1 MFANLENKFEFA
13 GKEVI
18 EATAVQ
24 SLAELVEE
32 LRETFNAEAIFG
44 IMIVMARLGVA
55 GDGVLNQAEKD
66 LIDEV
71 FGRVYKGSMDEI
83 YNAIGTTIPDSDYEM
98 IGMIAKMGNQIAMPL
113 LHCILS
119 FAYIDQ
125 VMEDHVAEKLDSL
138 FGMNLMMEFF
148 NSDLEEVP
156 RPKIRLTGQE
166 SEIVEWFKSD
176 DQLRPLADIQKRFPN
191 KSRTELKN
199 VLDGLCQKGILYGGD
214 RFVGCMYGLDSAD
227 VEYEVTPSPAHNQG
241 NGKGGKQKSAQER
254 LQKEK
259 EARERA
265 EADRIRREKE
275 AAERAEA
282 ERIRKEKEAAEKAEA
297 ERIRKEKEA
306 SENRRRQE
314 EAKAF
319 APQAER
325 LRARCAVASG
335 MIAVSM
341 YHAVAVR
348 SDGTVVAK
356 GRNDHGQCNVSGWKN
371 VVAVACDADG
381 TVGVTSSGRVL
392 YAGDNSHKQADCTAW
407 YGIKAVAMGNN
418 CVFGLRRDGAV
429 VATTEGRNG
438 AKFSSAPDVTTWRNI
453 IAIRTSWPSGV
464 MGIDKNGRVVIVDR
478 NYYGKCENMYT
489 IWNDGIIDAQFGPGK
504 HWNIGLH
511 KNGTCYVADNRVD
524 AIEIN
529 KQVNILS
536 VYFPGRPMA
545 LLANGQVFVEPDKE
559 NPKNNELERFI
570 EKHRLNNVV
579 GIADGHGMLFLTNDG
594 RVFGFCANNQY
605 GLSDGELFGS
615 GFRLFDDFHKLMDE
629 KEAEAERIRLEK
641 EAQERK
647 LAAEEALRAERRSN
661 NLCQHCGG
669 EFKKVLFGMKCTACG
684 EKKDYK

>member
-1 MFANLENKFEFA
+1 MRSNMFANLENKFEFA

-32 LRETFNAEAIFG
+32 LRETFNTEAIFG

-71 FGRVYKGSMDEI
+71 FGRMYKGSMDEI

-166 SEIVEWFKSD
+166 AEIVEWFKSD
-176 DQLRPLADIQKRFPN
+176 DQLRSLADIQKRFPN
-191 KSRTELKN
+191 KSRAELKRT
-199 VLDGLCQKGILYGGD
+199 LDGLCQKGILYGGD
-214 RFVGCMYGLDSAD
+214 QFIGCMYGLESTDA
-227 VEYEVTPSPAHNQG
+227 EYYVAPTPARKAES
-241 NGKGGKQKSAQER
+241 GKRGTQESAQER
-254 LQKEK
+254 ARKEK
-259 EARERA
+259 EAREKA
-265 EADRIRREKE
+265 EAERIRREKE

-306 SENRRRQE
+306 AENRRLQE

-325 LRARCAVASG
+325 LRARCALASG

-381 TVGVTSSGRVL
+381 TVGVTSGGRVL
-392 YAGDNSHKQADCTAW
+392 YTGDNYHKQADCTAW
-407 YGIKAVAMGNN
+407 YGIKAVAMGDN
-418 CVFGLRRDGAV
+418 CVFGLKQDGTV

-438 AKFSSAPDVTTWRNI
+438 AKFSSAPDVDTWRNI
-453 IAIRTSWPSGV
+453 VAIRANWPSAII
-464 MGIDKNGRVVIVDR
+464 GINNDGRVITMDR
-478 NYYGKCENMYT
+478 NYYGKCQYFYVLK
-489 IWNDGIIDAQFGPGK
+489 DKDAVDYHPGIFL
-504 HWNIGLH
+504 N
-511 KNGTCYVADNRVD
+511 KNGSCRLQYNQESPA
-524 AIEIN
+524 EIN
-529 KQVNILS
+529 KHKNILS
-536 VYFPGRPMA
+536 AYVYTLPMA
-545 LLANGQVFVEPDKE
+545 LLADGRVVVEPDKE

-570 EKHRLNNVV
+570 EKYRLNNVV

-594 RVFGFCANNQY
+594 RIFGFHTKNEY
-605 GLSDGELFGS
+605 GLKDGELFGS
-615 GFRLFDDFHKLMDE
+615 GFRLFDDFQKLMDE
-629 KEAEAERIRLEK
+629 KEAEAERIRREK
-641 EAQERK
+641 EEKERK
-647 LAAEEALRAERRSN
+647 LAEEETLRAERRSN